1 MKIRTGFVSNSSSS
15 SFICSIC
22 GETESGYDASP
33 EDLGMKKCENGHEWH
48 DGCNLNF
55 DLPED
60 DFINEDGEVLEKYCP
75 MCTFVNVDGEEAIRY
90 LLKNCNLTR
99 GLLIAEIKSKFS
111 NYKEFQ
117 NFIKGT

>member
-33 EDLGMKKCENGHEWH
+33 EDLGMKRCENGHEWH
-48 DGCNLNF
+48 DDCNLNF

-60 DFINEDGEVLEKYCP
+60 DSVNEDGEVLEKYCP

-90 LLKNCNLTR
+90 LLKKNNLTQE
-99 GLLIAEIKSKFS
+99 LLVAEIKAQFT
-111 NYKEFQ
+111 NYTEFC
-117 NFIKGT
+117 NYLKGK